1 MSANSDEFED
11 AIARKVSSGTS
22 AFWRQVAA
30 QLARGLVVYAVV
42 ALMMQLGVW
51 MFSLSESD
59 PSEISVAMSMEPSM
73 GGGLLGILVGIVTVL
88 HVAAWGAELLSTND
102 IVGQIRK
109 RYLATTGIAM
119 GPLATFIGMSVLLNG
134 APERIEFSGIAVAML
149 SVGVVIISS
158 DLYHLLGTDAPV
170 QRRLPA
176 AERSANIESLTVVA
190 DLWRPSAPMTSAT
203 RRLHVALD
211 VCAIGAAATLPA
223 ILHFLY
229 LGVVDHREIN
239 WASTIGGVVLAAGF
253 LTTLA
258 LYTVFV
264 STRLFLG
271 RDFGT
276 AVFIVVMGT
285 LSYLIAILTF
295 TIAVLEAW
303 PNYSIVV
310 ARILVGTI
318 ALFLPAVLVGWG
330 LSREHARWIPGST
343 LRSAMHAS
351 LVRKIESLRRIQS
364 EAETPTAR
372 PGVWA
377 RFVRWVDR
385 VTGVPETN

>member
-1 MSANSDEFED
+1 MSTNSDEFED
-11 AIARKVSSGTS
+11 AIAREVSSGTS

-59 PSEISVAMSMEPSM
+59 PSEISVAMSMEPAT
-73 GGGLLGILVGIVTVL
+73 GGGILGILVGIVTVL
-88 HVAAWGAELLSTND
+88 HVAAWGAELLITND

-109 RYLATTGIAM
+109 RYLATTGIAL
-119 GPLATFIGMSVLLNG
+119 GQLATFIGMSVLLNG

-149 SVGVVIISS
+149 SVAVVIISS
-158 DLYHLLGTDAPV
+158 DLNHLLGKDAPV

-176 AERSANIESLTVVA
+176 ASRSANIESLTVVA
-190 DLWRPSAPMTSAT
+190 ERWRPSATMTSAT
-203 RRLHVALD
+203 RRLHFTID

-229 LGVVDHREIN
+229 RGVVDHREIN
-239 WASTIGGVVLAAGF
+239 WTSTIGGVVLAAGF
-253 LTTLA
+253 MTTLA
-258 LYTVFV
+258 LYTIFV

-303 PNYSIVV
+303 PNYSIVI

-343 LRSAMHAS
+343 LRIAMHAS
-351 LVRKIESLRRIQS
+351 LVRKIESLQRTQS
-364 EAETPTAR
+364 ETETPTAR
-372 PGVWA
+372 PGVWT

>member
-1 MSANSDEFED
+1 ML
-11 AIARKVSSGTS
+11 
-22 AFWRQVAA
+22 
-30 QLARGLVVYAVV
+30 QLV
-42 ALMMQLGVW
+42 VW

-73 GGGLLGILVGIVTVL
+73 GGGILGILVGIVTVL

-119 GPLATFIGMSVLLNG
+119 GQLATLIGMSVLLHG
-134 APERIEFSGIAVAML
+134 APERIEFTSIAVAVL

-158 DLYHLLGTDAPV
+158 DLNHLLGKDSPV

-190 DLWRPSAPMTSAT
+190 DLWRPSATITSVT
-203 RRLHVALD
+203 RRLRVALD
-211 VCAIGAAATLPA
+211 VCAIGAAAALPA
-223 ILHFLY
+223 ILHLLY
-229 LGVVDHREIN
+229 RGVVDHRDIN
-239 WASTIGGVVLAAGF
+239 WASAIGGAVLTAGF
-253 LTTLA
+253 LTTFA
-258 LYTVFV
+258 LYTIFV

-276 AVFIVVMGT
+276 AVFILVMGI

-295 TIAVLEAW
+295 TIAALEAW

-318 ALFLPAVLVGWG
+318 ALFLPTVLVGWG
-330 LSREHARWIPGST
+330 LRREHARWIPGST

-351 LVRKIESLRRIQS
+351 LVRKIESLRRIQAAT
-364 EAETPTAR
+364 ENPTAR